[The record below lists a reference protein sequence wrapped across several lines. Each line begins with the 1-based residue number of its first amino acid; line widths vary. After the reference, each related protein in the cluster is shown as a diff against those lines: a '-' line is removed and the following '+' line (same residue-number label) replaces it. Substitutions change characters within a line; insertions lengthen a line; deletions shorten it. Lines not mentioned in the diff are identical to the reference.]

1 MKMENFEDKLTR
13 MTKPEVNQL
22 KHQNMLANS
31 ISKAKD
37 GSVLS
42 LWWLSIPLYIIAV
55 LLMKT
60 VFMPHTTLFSN
71 LHNLTEKNKYSSL
84 LVFLLFPLIFITINI
99 ISIRKTYFLL
109 GSAWTVNFFKA
120 VWANILVIICS
131 IIVLIIYS
139 V

>member
-1 MKMENFEDKLTR
+1 MENFEDKLTR
-13 MTKPEVNQL
+13 MTKPEVTQL

-71 LHNLTEKNKYSSL
+71 LHDLTEKNKYSSL

>member
-71 LHNLTEKNKYSSL
+71 LHDLTEKNKYSSL

>member
-1 MKMENFEDKLTR
+1 MENFEDKLTR
-13 MTKPEVNQL
+13 MTKPEVTQL

-71 LHNLTEKNKYSSL
+71 LHDLTEKNKYSSL
-84 LVFLLFPLIFITINI
+84 LVFLLLPLIFITINI

>member
-1 MKMENFEDKLTR
+1 MENFEDKLTR

-84 LVFLLFPLIFITINI
+84 LVFLLLPLIFITINI

>member
-1 MKMENFEDKLTR
+1 MENFEDKLTR

-71 LHNLTEKNKYSSL
+71 LHDLTEKNKYSSL
-84 LVFLLFPLIFITINI
+84 LVFLLLPLIFITINI

>member
-1 MKMENFEDKLTR
+1 MENFEDKLTR
-13 MTKPEVNQL
+13 MTKPEVTQL